1 YWPTASSA
9 ANAKPTPRKG
19 TGHTDDGAD
28 QIYCLRN
35 SRSGAFSLSRV
46 KTISN
51 CPFESSA
58 QAEASTD
65 TTALHTRSLVGGIM
79 TENSTSSSVKAGR
92 QGCSA
97 AASAAPISAMI
108 VASEADMQPRFVS
121 IVISINCE
129 SILQALLAAD
139 AVCGRGPAL
148 RQNPAPNAA
157 ARLAP

>member
-1 YWPTASSA
+1 
-9 ANAKPTPRKG
+9 G
-19 TGHTDDGAD
+19 TDHTDDGAD
-28 QIYCLRN
+28 HIYCLRS

-51 CPFESSA
+51 FPFEFSVH
-58 QAEASTD
+58 AEASIA
-65 TTALHTRSLVGGIM
+65 TTALHTRSSVGGIM
-79 TENSTSSSVKAGR
+79 AENSTSSSAKAGR
-92 QGCSA
+92 QRVSA
-97 AASAAPISAMI
+97 IASVAPISAMS
-108 VASEADMQPRFVS
+108 VTSEADRQPRFVS